1 MGDLET
7 SQKLRGSRVNPC
19 SKAVGKELSPT
30 QKRLYGSICQQLR
43 KAQEGEEGSPATGFQ
58 ALMCEMPLGSE

>member
-7 SQKLRGSRVNPC
+7 SQKLRESRVNPC
-19 SKAVGKELSPT
+19 YKAVGKELSPA
-30 QKRLYGSICQQLR
+30 QKRLSGSICQQLR